1 MSRRIN
7 ARIDEELARKLEEL
21 GKLTGKSA
29 SAILKLALDAYYARV
44 RGAPGHAKQA
54 LRAADFVGCADGDPE
69 LSASYKD
76 ALSGWGNKT

>member
-21 GKLTGKSA
+21 GKLTGQSA

-54 LRAADFVGCADGDPE
+54 LRAAGFVACATGDAD
-69 LSASYKD
+69 LSVRYKD
-76 ALSGWGNKT
+76 ELRGWGDKT